1 MVLET
6 LLKVRLRVELSA
18 VALILAAAEQVVAAE
33 FIAKDRASL
42 EALKS
47 ANLLKSIDINAL
59 IVGDTGVGKKTLAN
73 YIINAPIIDG
83 GDDIESIIK
92 SLQQNRKLIIK
103 NFDKIKH
110 IDIFETELNSS
121 KTRIIATASRDIYNP
136 LSDKFFSLKINLP
149 PLSERKRDVYVLSK
163 KFLKEVEDI
172 FDIKSSV
179 DLKRC
184 KIDLSRNC
192 YSLRESIYKEVIKR
206 LLRENDIMS
215 VMEEILKSRLGSKDD
230 YRKNLYLYEIPL
242 INAGKSMFKSQL
254 KMAEEFGINRNTLR
268 KKINEYK
275 IKI

>member
-1 MVLET
+1 M
-6 LLKVRLRVELSA
+6 
-18 VALILAAAEQVVAAE
+18 ALILAAAEQVVAAE

-163 KFLKEVEDI
+163 KFLKEVEDV

-242 INAGKSMFKSQL
+242 IKAGKSMFKSQL